1 MNKLIKSGIVLSIFI
16 LGVSAVSATGYIDGF
31 ELPDGFINNLP
42 GCAQLE
48 STMGSDSSYGFVI
61 EPYDGEG
68 QRYLKNASA
77 GSEFPATVVSYGSD
91 GKFLFYYGDVED
103 SIVEV
108 VNFHGKKYVIVSQY
122 LGVDD
127 GGYGYGYHNDQV
139 MSYLEEFNSIN
150 NLKPLPI

>member
-1 MNKLIKSGIVLSIFI
+1 MVSYKDASLSSAGPHRPLPAVLGHYRS
-16 LGVSAVSATGYIDGF
+16 
-31 ELPDGFINNLP
+31 LPDGFINNLP